1 MVGLSTYRTSCNGF
15 VDERSELLPR
25 SVSRMPSP
33 VGHALGGLAAAF
45 VVDALARRPR
55 LTLPLLSAAVAF
67 ALSPDLDL
75 LAGSH
80 RTYTHSL
87 GAVAIVAVAC
97 CLALRVRRGT
107 AAGTALLTAA
117 YASHLPLDW
126 LSKDTR
132 HPRGLTALWPFSDT
146 YYQAPWAVFGETS
159 RRYWLPDEFIFSNAK
174 EAMLEVA
181 VMVPIVVIAWVWWSG
196 RTVKG

>member
-15 VDERSELLPR
+15 VDERSQLLPR

-55 LTLPLLSAAVAF
+55 LTLPLLGAAVAF

-97 CLALRVRRGT
+97 WLALRVFCT
-107 AAGTALLTAA
+107 K
-117 YASHLPLDW
+117 Y
-126 LSKDTR
+126 
-132 HPRGLTALWPFSDT
+132 
-146 YYQAPWAVFGETS
+146 TS
-159 RRYWLPDEFIFSNAK
+159 RAALCT
-174 EAMLEVA
+174 VA
-181 VMVPIVVIAWVWWSG
+181 ERPGGSAGNGKS
-196 RTVKG
+196 RCAQLS